1 MVLQYLK
8 YILLL
13 LTISLI
19 STNIVKSEIINDI
32 EIVGNKRISYET
44 ILMFSKF
51 SPGENLTEDSVNTI
65 LIDLYKTNFFENVS
79 ITYKN
84 NKLTIVVKENPLIQ
98 NINFNGVKAKKI
110 IEAIKDGLKL
120 KDRTPY
126 NENLINEDV
135 SRMVSNL
142 KNLGYY
148 FSSINPYVSFLDDN
162 IVNINYDIILGDKA
176 KIRKISFIG
185 DKVFKDSKLKS
196 LIVSEEYKFWK
207 FISGKKYLNENIIKF
222 DERLLENFY
231 INKGYY
237 NVKINSSFAKITQ
250 DNDFELIYNIDA
262 NKKFYFGKIDL
273 SIPNDFERDNFKKI
287 DKLFSELE
295 GETYSLNLVNEIIEN
310 IDLIVLSEQFESIKA
325 TVNENIIDDKINLI
339 FKLKESEKFIVERIN
354 IFGNNITRENVIRN
368 SLEIDEGDFFNE
380 ILTKKSENNI
390 KSLNI
395 FKSVN
400 TKIVDGKA
408 DNSKII
414 EINVEEKATG
424 EVMAGAGFGTD
435 GGSISF
441 GVKENNYL
449 GKGIKFNTDL
459 TLNAESIK
467 GQIGITNPNYK
478 NSDKSVYTNIQVI
491 EIDRLKDFGYKTN
504 KQGFALGSNFEYL
517 DDLILG
523 LGTSTFYEKIE
534 TDSSASTR
542 QKTQSGDYWDT
553 FIKINFD
560 YDKRN
565 QKFKTTKGFRSYYN
579 IDLPVISDTNTLTNS
594 YDYKYY
600 TDLFEDNVT
609 SASIFFK
616 TANSLSGDDIKLSE
630 RLFVPSRKLRGF
642 EGGKVGPKDGEDFV
656 GGNYVSS
663 ININTSIPQLFPNAQ
678 SFDFVFFLDAASI
691 WGVDYDSSID
701 SDLSIRSSLGFGI
714 DWLTVVGPLNF
725 SIAQPITKENGD
737 ITETFRFNLGT
748 TF

>member
-478 NSDKSVYTNIQVI
+478 NSDKSLYTNIQVI

>member
-1 MVLQYLK
+1 V
-8 YILLL
+8 
-13 LTISLI
+13 
-19 STNIVKSEIINDI
+19 
-32 EIVGNKRISYET
+32 R
-44 ILMFSKF
+44 
-51 SPGENLTEDSVNTI
+51 
-65 LIDLYKTNFFENVS
+65 
-79 ITYKN
+79 
-84 NKLTIVVKENPLIQ
+84 
-98 NINFNGVKAKKI
+98 
-110 IEAIKDGLKL
+110 
-120 KDRTPY
+120 
-126 NENLINEDV
+126 
-135 SRMVSNL
+135 
-142 KNLGYY
+142 
-148 FSSINPYVSFLDDN
+148 
-162 IVNINYDIILGDKA
+162 
-176 KIRKISFIG
+176 
-185 DKVFKDSKLKS
+185 
-196 LIVSEEYKFWK
+196 EEYKFWK
-207 FISGKKYLNENIIKF
+207 FTSGKKYLNENIIKF

-678 SFDFVFFLDAASI
+678 SFDFVFFLDAASL

>member
-8 YILLL
+8 YILIL
-13 LTISLI
+13 LTITLTP
-19 STNIVKSEIINDI
+19 TNIARSEIINDI
-32 EIVGNKRISYET
+32 EIIGNNRISNET

-51 SPGENLTEDSVNTI
+51 SVGDNLTEESVNKI
-65 LIDLYKTNFFENVS
+65 LIDLYESNFFENVS
-79 ITYKN
+79 VSFQNKKLIIT
-84 NKLTIVVKENPLIQ
+84 VKENPLIQ
-98 NINFNGVKAKKI
+98 NVNFKGIKAKKTLK
-110 IEAIKDGLKL
+110 AIKDGLKL
-120 KDRTPY
+120 KDRSSY
-126 NENLINEDV
+126 NENLVKADV
-135 SRMVSNL
+135 ARMLFNL

-148 FSSINPYVSFLDDN
+148 FSSINPYVEFLDNN
-162 IVNINYDIILGDKA
+162 IVNLNYDIILGDKT

-185 DKVFKDSKLKS
+185 NKVFKDSKLKS

-222 DERLLENFY
+222 DERLLKNFY
-231 INKGYY
+231 VNNGFY
-237 NVKINSSFAKITQ
+237 NVKINSSFAKITK
-250 DNDFELIYNIDA
+250 DNDFELIYNIDSG
-262 NKKFYFGKIDL
+262 KKFYFGKIDL
-273 SIPNDFERDNFKKI
+273 SIPNNFERDNFKKI

-310 IDLIVLSEQFESIKA
+310 IDLIVVSEQFESIKA

-354 IFGNNITRENVIRN
+354 VYGNNITRENVIRN

-380 ILTKKSENNI
+380 ILTKKSENNL

-400 TKIVDGKA
+400 TKIANGKA

-424 EVMAGAGFGTD
+424 EIMAGAGFGTD

-449 GKGIKFNTDL
+449 GKGIRFDTDL
-459 TLNAESIK
+459 TLNTESIK

-504 KQGFALGSNFEYL
+504 KTGFALGTNFEYL
-517 DDLILG
+517 DDLNLG
-523 LGTSTFYEKIE
+523 LGTSTFYENIE

-553 FIKINFD
+553 FLKINFD

-579 IDLPVISDTNTLTNS
+579 LDLPVISDTNTLTNS

-609 SASIFFK
+609 SASIFLK

-630 RLFVPSRKLRGF
+630 RLFIPSRKLRGF

-656 GGNYVSS
+656 GGNFVTS
-663 ININTSIPQLFPNAQ
+663 ININTSIPQLFPNSQ
-678 SFDFVFFLDAASI
+678 SFDFVFFIDAASI

-725 SIAQPITKENGD
+725 SIAQPITKENSD

>member
-478 NSDKSVYTNIQVI
+478 NSDKSLYTNIQVI

-678 SFDFVFFLDAASI
+678 SFDFVFFLDAASL

>member
-185 DKVFKDSKLKS
+185 NKVFKDSKLKS

-441 GVKENNYL
+441 GVNENNYL